1 MIQFPK
7 HKATEAR
14 QYSRNRWW
22 LGLTL
27 GDILDR
33 TADVFPNK
41 EALVDDRV
49 RLTYSELR
57 NKVDQLAMGL
67 MNLGIEKGDTV
78 LLQLPNWAEYVYSY
92 FALQKIGCIPVILI
106 SGYRQLEVAIWDFSP
121 RQRPGLYPTGIEK
134 LIISPLSER

>member
-1 MIQFPK
+1 MLEFPK
-7 HKATEAR
+7 HKARDAR

-49 RLTYSELR
+49 RLTYYELR
-57 NKVDQLAMGL
+57 NKVDHLAMGL

-78 LLQLPNWAEYVYSY
+78 LLQLPNWA
-92 FALQKIGCIPVILI
+92 
-106 SGYRQLEVAIWDFSP
+106 
-121 RQRPGLYPTGIEK
+121 
-134 LIISPLSER
+134 

>member
-7 HKATEAR
+7 HKAKDVQ
-14 QYSRNRWW
+14 QYSKNRWW
-22 LGLTL
+22 LGFTM

-57 NKVDQLAMGL
+57 NKVDRLARGHGPIAASK
-67 MNLGIEKGDTV
+67 LG
-78 LLQLPNWAEYVYSY
+78 
-92 FALQKIGCIPVILI
+92 
-106 SGYRQLEVAIWDFSP
+106 
-121 RQRPGLYPTGIEK
+121 
-134 LIISPLSER
+134 

>member
-14 QYSRNRWW
+14 QYTKNRWW

-27 GDILDR
+27 GNILDR

-57 NKVDQLAMGL
+57 DKVDRLAL
-67 MNLGIEKGDTV
+67 
-78 LLQLPNWAEYVYSY
+78 
-92 FALQKIGCIPVILI
+92 
-106 SGYRQLEVAIWDFSP
+106 
-121 RQRPGLYPTGIEK
+121 
-134 LIISPLSER
+134 

>member
-1 MIQFPK
+1 MLQFPK
-7 HKATEAR
+7 HKARDAR

-27 GDILDR
+27 EDILDR

-57 NKVDQLAMGL
+57 NKVDYLATGL
-67 MNLGIEKGDTV
+67 MNIGIEKGDTV

-92 FALQKIGCIPVILI
+92 FALQKI
-106 SGYRQLEVAIWDFSP
+106 F
-121 RQRPGLYPTGIEK
+121 
-134 LIISPLSER
+134 LSS